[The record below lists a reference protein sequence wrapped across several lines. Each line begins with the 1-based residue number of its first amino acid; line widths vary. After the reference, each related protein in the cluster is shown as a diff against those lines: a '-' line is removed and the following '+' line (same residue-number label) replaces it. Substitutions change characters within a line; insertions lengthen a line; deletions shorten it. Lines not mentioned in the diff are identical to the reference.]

1 MTSTH
6 LGIFLATIGAILLGT
21 AVLHTLAKLGA
32 AGRRASDALCR
43 APLLDLAITYFLI
56 LPGVVG
62 AIVAGWLGLASAI
75 AGQVLALQLWV
86 WAHELAHPK
95 ARKGPRIVKSLNKV
109 IGRWRNH
116 LALWVTALAVP
127 LFWIVRLV
135 EIVVYP
141 PLTVLVGVPK
151 YRTADWVNLS
161 RHKFEGLVGH
171 DLIWCLYCDWMTG
184 VWSLGSEMLR
194 NIESFWCPIRFH
206 SEKKCQNCR
215 IDFPDVD
222 GTSQTPGWVPA
233 NGTMAEVAALIE
245 KQYGRKQENSW
256 FAHPTRLT
264 VEGED
269 IPSSEPAN

>member
-75 AGQVLALQLWV
+75 AGQVVALQLWV

-109 IGRWRNH
+109 IGRG
-116 LALWVTALAVP
+116 ATTSP
-127 LFWIVRLV
+127 SGS
-135 EIVVYP
+135 P
-141 PLTVLVGVPK
+141 P
-151 YRTADWVNLS
+151 S
-161 RHKFEGLVGH
+161 RSR
-171 DLIWCLYCDWMTG
+171 C
-184 VWSLGSEMLR
+184 SGS
-194 NIESFWCPIRFH
+194 SA
-206 SEKKCQNCR
+206 SSK
-215 IDFPDVD
+215 
-222 GTSQTPGWVPA
+222 S
-233 NGTMAEVAALIE
+233 
-245 KQYGRKQENSW
+245 SS
-256 FAHPTRLT
+256 TRRS
-264 VEGED
+264 
-269 IPSSEPAN
+269 PSSSACRSTAPPIGSTSRATSSRASSATTSSGASTATG